1 MEEWVQHSGE
11 YHEKKF
17 SDVKMP
23 SLASEQTT
31 VLYP

>member
-1 MEEWVQHSGE
+1 MEEWVQHSVE
-11 YHEKKF
+11 YHEKKI

-23 SLASEQTT
+23 SLASELTA